1 MKIAKSQEFENVV
14 SSVGAHLLDS
24 FPSPASFDATVAGY
38 DKVGMSDWSRRNNL
52 GEPTETEPSSD
63 ELFFLACVR
72 WLEAEGYI
80 RVGQYYSVH
89 DIGVDQVVLTKTGLE
104 LFNTLPPCL
113 KSGYY
118 N

>member
-14 SSVGAHLLDS
+14 SRVGAHLLGI

-38 DKVGMSDWSRRNNL
+38 DKVGITDWKNQNKM
-52 GEPTETEPSSD
+52 GEPTVTEPSSD
-63 ELFFLACVR
+63 ELFFLACMR

-89 DIGVDQVVLTKTGLE
+89 DIGVDHVVLTKMGLE
-104 LFNTLPPCL
+104 LFGALPPCL
-113 KSGYY
+113 KTGYHI
-118 N
+118 